1 MNILLIGSG
10 GREHAIAWKLS
21 QNENIKTIFCAPGNG
36 GTAKENKCQ
45 NVDIKVTDFD
55 KLIKFA
61 KENDIYMTVVG
72 PEDPL
77 ALGIVDRFESE
88 GLKIFGPKKDAA
100 RIEASKAFCKEIM
113 VSANIPTAF
122 YSEFSDFESAK
133 KYVLEK
139 GAPIVV
145 KADGLAAGKG
155 VTVATTVEEAIN
167 ALKEIFV
174 DNIFG
179 EAGNKVVIEEFLKGE
194 EASFLAFTDGLTVIP
209 MVSSQDHKPVYDND
223 KGPNTGG
230 MGAYSPA
237 PVMTEKLYNFAL
249 NKIAYPLVTELKNR
263 GIVYKGIIYA
273 GLMIDGED
281 VKVLEFNCRFG
292 DPETQPILMR
302 LESDL
307 LEIFDACI
315 SQNLKD
321 AEISWYN
328 DPTVCVV
335 IASGGYPKD
344 YAKGYEITGIDSAEE
359 IDNVKVFHAGT
370 KLENG
375 KVLTNGGRVLA
386 VTARGENL
394 KDTIKLVYS
403 AVEKIN
409 FKDMH
414 FRKDIAQKALRR
426 L

>member
-21 QNENIKTIFCAPGNG
+21 QNKNIKTIFCAPGNG
-36 GTAKENKCQ
+36 GTAKEPKCQ
-45 NVDIKVTDFD
+45 NIDIKATDFND
-55 KLIKFA
+55 LVKFA

-72 PEDPL
+72 PENPL

-88 GLKIFGPKKDAA
+88 GLKIFGPQKDAA

-155 VTVATTVEEAIN
+155 VTVAFTVDEAIN

-179 EAGNKVVIEEFLKGE
+179 EAGKKVVIEEFLKGE

-237 PVMTEKLYNFAL
+237 PVMTEKLYNYAL
-249 NKIAYPLVTELKNR
+249 NKIAYPLVAELKNR
-263 GIVYKGIIYA
+263 GIIYKGIIYA

-315 SQNLKD
+315 NQNLKNV
-321 AEISWYN
+321 EINWSSQ
-328 DPTVCVV
+328 PTVCVV
-335 IASGGYPKD
+335 MASGGYPKD
-344 YAKGYEITGIDSAEE
+344 YVKGYEITGLDSVEKL
-359 IDNVKVFHAGT
+359 DNIKVFHAGT
-370 KLENG
+370 KLENR
-375 KVLTNGGRVLA
+375 KIVTNGGRVLA
-386 VTARGENL
+386 VTAKGETL
-394 KDTIKLVYS
+394 EDTIKLAYF
-403 AVEKIN
+403 AVDKIH

-414 FRKDIAQKALRR
+414 YRKDIAQKALRR
-426 L
+426 K

>member
-21 QNENIKTIFCAPGNG
+21 QNDDIKTIFCAPGNG

-122 YSEFSDFESAK
+122 YGEFTDFESAK

-155 VTVATTVEEAIN
+155 VTVAATVEEAID
-167 ALKEIFV
+167 ALKEIFI
-174 DNIFG
+174 DKIFG
-179 EAGNKVVIEEFLKGE
+179 DAGNKVVIEEFLKGE
-194 EASFLAFTDGLTVIP
+194 EASFLAFTDGITVVP

-249 NKIAYPLVTELKNR
+249 NKIAYPLVEELKKRN
-263 GIVYKGIIYA
+263 IVYKGIIYA

-292 DPETQPILMR
+292 DPETQPLLMR

-315 SQNLKD
+315 NQNLK
-321 AEISWYN
+321 EIKINWYSE
-328 DPTVCVV
+328 PTVCVV
-335 IASGGYPKD
+335 MASGGYPKD
-344 YAKGYEITGIDSAEE
+344 YKKGYEITGIDSAEQLG
-359 IDNVKVFHAGT
+359 NVKVFHAGT
-370 KLENG
+370 KLENE

-386 VTARGENL
+386 VTARGKDL
-394 KDTIKLVYS
+394 KSTIKLAYS

>member
-21 QNENIKTIFCAPGNG
+21 QNKNIKTIFCAPGNG
-36 GTAKENKCQ
+36 GTAKEDKCQ
-45 NVDIKVTDFD
+45 NIDIKATDFD
-55 KLIKFA
+55 NLVKFA

-88 GLKIFGPKKDAA
+88 GLKIFGPQKDAA

-155 VTVATTVEEAIN
+155 VTVASTVDEAIN

-179 EAGNKVVIEEFLKGE
+179 EAGKKVVIEEFLKGE

-237 PVMTEKLYNFAL
+237 PVMTEKLYNYAL
-249 NKIAYPLVTELKNR
+249 NKIAYPLVAELKNR

-292 DPETQPILMR
+292 DPETQPILIR

-315 SQNLKD
+315 NQNLKNV
-321 AEISWYN
+321 EINWSSQ
-328 DPTVCVV
+328 PTVCVV
-335 IASGGYPKD
+335 AASGGYPKD
-344 YAKGYEITGIDSAEE
+344 YVKGYEIIGLDYVEQL
-359 IDNVKVFHAGT
+359 DNIKVFHAGT

-375 KVLTNGGRVLA
+375 KIVTNGGRVLA
-386 VTARGENL
+386 VTARGETL
-394 KDTIKLVYS
+394 EETIKLAYF
-403 AVEKIN
+403 AVEKIH

-414 FRKDIAQKALRR
+414 YRKDIAQKALRR
-426 L
+426 R

>member
-21 QNENIKTIFCAPGNG
+21 QNKNIKTIFCAPGNG
-36 GTAKENKCQ
+36 GTAKEDKCQ
-45 NVDIKVTDFD
+45 NIDIKATDFD
-55 KLIKFA
+55 NLVKFA

-88 GLKIFGPKKDAA
+88 GLKIFGPQKDAA

-155 VTVATTVEEAIN
+155 VTVASTVDEAIN

-179 EAGNKVVIEEFLKGE
+179 EAGKKVVIEEFLKGE

-237 PVMTEKLYNFAL
+237 PVMTEKLYNYAL
-249 NKIAYPLVTELKNR
+249 NKIAYPLVAELKNR

-315 SQNLKD
+315 NQNLKNV
-321 AEISWYN
+321 EINWSSQ
-328 DPTVCVV
+328 PTVCVV
-335 IASGGYPKD
+335 AASGGYPKD
-344 YAKGYEITGIDSAEE
+344 YVKGYEITGLDYVEQL
-359 IDNVKVFHAGT
+359 DNIKVFHAGT

-375 KVLTNGGRVLA
+375 KIVTNGGRVLA
-386 VTARGENL
+386 VTARGETL
-394 KDTIKLVYS
+394 EETIKLAYF
-403 AVEKIN
+403 AVEKIH

-414 FRKDIAQKALRR
+414 YRKDIAQKALRR
-426 L
+426 R

>member
-21 QNENIKTIFCAPGNG
+21 QNKNIKTIFCAPGNG
-36 GTAKENKCQ
+36 GTAKEHKCQ
-45 NVDIKVTDFD
+45 NIDIKATDFD
-55 KLIKFA
+55 NLVKFA

-88 GLKIFGPKKDAA
+88 GLKIFGPQKDAA

-155 VTVATTVEEAIN
+155 VTVASTVDEAIN

-174 DNIFG
+174 NNIFG
-179 EAGNKVVIEEFLKGE
+179 EAGKKVVIEEFLKGE

-237 PVMTEKLYNFAL
+237 PVMTEKLYNYAL
-249 NKIAYPLVTELKNR
+249 NKIAYPLVAELKNR

-315 SQNLKD
+315 NQNLKNV
-321 AEISWYN
+321 EINWSSQ
-328 DPTVCVV
+328 PTVCVV
-335 IASGGYPKD
+335 AASGGYPKD
-344 YAKGYEITGIDSAEE
+344 YVKGYEITGLDYVEQL
-359 IDNVKVFHAGT
+359 DNIKVFHAGT

-375 KVLTNGGRVLA
+375 KIVTNGGRVLA
-386 VTARGENL
+386 VTARGETL
-394 KDTIKLVYS
+394 EETIKLAYF
-403 AVEKIN
+403 AVEKIH

-414 FRKDIAQKALRR
+414 YRKDIAQKALRR
-426 L
+426 R

>member
-21 QNENIKTIFCAPGNG
+21 QNENIKNIFCAPGNG

-55 KLIKFA
+55 RLIQFA

-88 GLKIFGPKKDAA
+88 GLKIFGPNKMAA
-100 RIEASKAFCKEIM
+100 KIEASKAFCKEIM

-122 YSEFSDFESAK
+122 YGEFTDFESAK

-155 VTVATTVEEAIN
+155 VTVAATVEEAID
-167 ALKEIFV
+167 ALKEIFI
-174 DNIFG
+174 DKIFG
-179 EAGNKVVIEEFLKGE
+179 DAGNKVVIEEFLKGE
-194 EASFLAFTDGLTVIP
+194 EASFLAFTDGITVVP

-249 NKIAYPLVTELKNR
+249 NKIAYPLVEELKKRN
-263 GIVYKGIIYA
+263 IVYKGIIYA

-292 DPETQPILMR
+292 DPETQPLLMR

-315 SQNLKD
+315 NQNLK
-321 AEISWYN
+321 EIKINWYSE
-328 DPTVCVV
+328 PTVCVV
-335 IASGGYPKD
+335 MASGGYPKD
-344 YAKGYEITGIDSAEE
+344 YKKGYEITGIDSAEQLG
-359 IDNVKVFHAGT
+359 NVKVFHAGT
-370 KLENG
+370 KLENE

-386 VTARGENL
+386 VTARGKDL
-394 KDTIKLVYS
+394 KSTIKLAYS